1 MADST
6 WAGHTYFCR
15 MRPALAHVQAVQEVG
30 SVCLQDWWCMPR
42 HDESKRNLHK
52 QLPETGTDPARAH
65 ACREV
70 FLSSNALQ
78 LVIENFMKNPSND
91 EDVKLMTQLLKVTL
105 QPRTRVPTALT
116 AALHDVALTHPRAT
130 KGAALPLAE
139 LATSLASAVCSL
151 QVCCSILTCLCDTR
165 ASLTCCSSL
174 TCILDWG

>member
-1 MADST
+1 MSKQSKKFGQYASK
-6 WAGHTYFCR
+6 
-15 MRPALAHVQAVQEVG
+15 VG
-30 SVCLQDWWCMPR
+30 MPR
-42 HDESKRNLHK
+42 HATSRRNLHD
-52 QLPETGTDPARAH
+52 QLPETGTDPAR

-116 AALHDVALTHPRAT
+116 AALYDVALTHPRAT

-139 LATSLASAVCSL
+139 LATSLALAVCSL
-151 QVCCSILTCLCDTR
+151 QVCCSRLTC
-165 ASLTCCSSL
+165 A
-174 TCILDWG
+174 